1 MKRRKQNSDEGESVE
16 NKENEMIDIQNRSKR
31 TSKAVEDVSKRGK
44 CLLWV
49 RVNLCFHIVSCAE
62 EKKQSGVVVVHRKRK
77 FEEIS
82 NALAK
87 EQLNKSYAYN
97 PSNALNKS
105 NVPDEADQNK
115 RNSAMTVLHQDED
128 FHSLADSLERKLQ
141 IDEFKP
147 KPLTFQVN

>member
-1 MKRRKQNSDEGESVE
+1 M
-16 NKENEMIDIQNRSKR
+16 
-31 TSKAVEDVSKRGK
+31 
-44 CLLWV
+44 
-49 RVNLCFHIVSCAE
+49 SCAE

-147 KPLTFQVN
+147 KPLTFQVNENT